1 MHGQSE
7 AGSRAGHAAWFRR
20 GSVLSGGKR
29 VPYWFLQD
37 LGLHSQKKKTSVSFD
52 WPIKDIFGTV
62 LFKFFTSPILCK
74 LRY

>member
-20 GSVLSGGKR
+20 GRTGFYKTLVSIL
-29 VPYWFLQD
+29 
-37 LGLHSQKKKTSVSFD
+37 KKKTLVSFD